1 MTGIDSDARII
12 LAEEMAKYLYQ
23 MVLNKRIPLT
33 MNRQKI
39 MTNLDEINSKIMAL
53 KWSYKPLE
61 GVLHSKELRDIEI
74 YMKEIFDSFPEK
86 WEDMLTSRG
95 QDGKLTTKLLVYI
108 REYFYRLRERLTNGF
123 SDDFADTF
131 DIRCGEIQT
140 IEKVE
145 GNNWKCLVT
154 DGVSRYNV
162 LTNIEGLKKGE
173 VLPIAKLP
181 PQIIHDVLSE
191 GMFMGSAKTIR
202 PFSKDEIGK
211 RPELSD
217 KELGQSRGIIE
228 RFFAHKK

>member
-1 MTGIDSDARII
+1 
-12 LAEEMAKYLYQ
+12 
-23 MVLNKRIPLT
+23 
-33 MNRQKI
+33 
-39 MTNLDEINSKIMAL
+39 
-53 KWSYKPLE
+53 
-61 GVLHSKELRDIEI
+61 
-74 YMKEIFDSFPEK
+74 
-86 WEDMLTSRG
+86 
-95 QDGKLTTKLLVYI
+95 
-108 REYFYRLRERLTNGF
+108 FYRLRERLTTGF
-123 SDDFADTF
+123 SNDFADTF

-145 GNNWKCLVT
+145 GNNWKCLVS

-181 PQIIHDVLSE
+181 PQIIHSVLSE